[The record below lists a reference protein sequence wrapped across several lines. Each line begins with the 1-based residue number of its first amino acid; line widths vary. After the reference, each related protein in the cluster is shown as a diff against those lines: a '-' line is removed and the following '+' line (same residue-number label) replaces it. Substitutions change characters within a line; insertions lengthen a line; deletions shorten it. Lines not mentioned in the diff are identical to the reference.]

1 MNLREQKNDRIKPNL
16 LKLKECNNEKF
27 TRRQFIHKKTKKKNI
42 VRLLCNEIEN
52 ELIKL
57 TVSMIVIFPQYLQK
71 TGSKMA
77 FQTEILHNIKITCR
91 FEQNRIYSVSS
102 SLSYLEFSASPDA
115 TESASSSVCASAVS

>member
-1 MNLREQKNDRIKPNL
+1 MKNSPDSL
-16 LKLKECNNEKF
+16 
-27 TRRQFIHKKTKKKNI
+27 FIKKTKKNI

-71 TGSKMA
+71 TGSKLA